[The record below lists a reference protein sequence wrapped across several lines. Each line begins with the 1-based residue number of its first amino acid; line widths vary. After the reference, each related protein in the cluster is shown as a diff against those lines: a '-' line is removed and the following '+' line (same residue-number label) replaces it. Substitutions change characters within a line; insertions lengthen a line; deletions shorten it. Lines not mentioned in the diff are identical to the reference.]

1 MKTHDPSYK
10 LLFSHPQMVRD
21 LLVGFVAE
29 PWVAEL
35 DFATLEQVSGSY
47 VAADLRDRE
56 DDLLWRVRFRD
67 RWLYLYLVLEF
78 QARVDPFMAVRLL
91 TYIGLLYQDLIRQG
105 VTAATGRLPPVLPI
119 VLYNGKPRWTAA
131 TELYDLIEPAPGRL
145 ADYAPRLRYLLLDEG
160 AIDES
165 APWALQNLVA
175 ALFRL
180 EKSQGPGP
188 LHEALSALIQW
199 LGAAEQAGLRR
210 AFTVW
215 IKRVLLPARLPGV
228 SLPSVGD
235 LLEINT
241 MLAESVNEWTQDWKR
256 QGILEGECTLLERL
270 LAKRFGPLSDDTRAR
285 LRAASSGQLESW
297 AERVLDAP
305 SLAQVFGDD

>member
-47 VAADLRDRE
+47 VADDLRDRE
-56 DDLLWRVRFRD
+56 DDLRWRVRFRD

-105 VTAATGRLPPVLPI
+105 VTAATGKLPPVLPI

-131 TELYDLIEPAPGRL
+131 TELLDLIEPAPGRL

-165 APWALQNLVA
+165 APGRCKTWW
-175 ALFRL
+175 R
-180 EKSQGPGP
+180 PC
-188 LHEALSALIQW
+188 SAW
-199 LGAAEQAGLRR
+199 RR
-210 AFTVW
+210 A
-215 IKRVLLPARLPGV
+215 RVPAPCMRP
-228 SLPSVGD
+228 
-235 LLEINT
+235 
-241 MLAESVNEWTQDWKR
+241 
-256 QGILEGECTLLERL
+256 
-270 LAKRFGPLSDDTRAR
+270 
-285 LRAASSGQLESW
+285 
-297 AERVLDAP
+297 
-305 SLAQVFGDD
+305 